1 MPNLDPQEP
10 LQKPF
15 QEPFQEIYFSPQNN
29 TQAANLRLNIDQ
41 MLSLVDSILPFEACL
56 FYQVIPLSIEA
67 GHLNLGMVDPADTT
81 ALDYVRRQVSYI
93 KYSVVSWPIDSD
105 WHRQMLSQYL
115 SYASKA
121 KPRKSPLATGHT
133 PAWPT
138 PALNT
143 PENDQL
149 TFVVDSPTE
158 ITDTP
163 PISPSASLA
172 SSPLAGDH
180 PDAPPPLSA
189 SPSPLQIELDAPVS
203 AASTPSDLTAL
214 PPKMLMQTLL
224 KQVLSEGIGRLY
236 FERQA
241 HSGKVLCSQDGVLQS
256 VVDDLSLDLFQS
268 VINELKRLTHL
279 PLLPVTTTRQAEIER
294 LYHQDRV
301 LLRLRIIAG
310 THGEEAT
317 LQVLRGAALK
327 FHQQQQIEQLGR
339 DALGIA
345 QTLQQ
350 RIHAIRDRSR
360 QSLVSDSPPTA
371 TLLAV
376 SNMLKAI
383 ETQINQL
390 LQAHEHTDRS

>member
-1 MPNLDPQEP
+1 MPNPDA
-10 LQKPF
+10 
-15 QEPFQEIYFSPQNN
+15 QEPFQETSSPPKHNDA
-29 TQAANLRLNIDQ
+29 QAVNRLNMDQ
-41 MLSLVDSILPFEACL
+41 MLSLIDSILPFEACL

-67 GHLNLGMVDPADTT
+67 GHLNLGMVDLADST

-115 SYASKA
+115 SHAAKA
-121 KPRKSPLATGHT
+121 KPRKSSLTTGQT

-138 PALNT
+138 TAPNST
-143 PENDQL
+143 DGEQL
-149 TFVVDSPTE
+149 TFVVDSPTDITSRS
-158 ITDTP
+158 ITDP
-163 PISPSASLA
+163 PAISVPLPGVPPAAPPSESASD
-172 SSPLAGDH
+172 P
-180 PDAPPPLSA
+180 
-189 SPSPLQIELDAPVS
+189 PLQIELDTPVP
-203 AASTPSDLTAL
+203 AVSTPSDLKAL
-214 PPKMLMQTLL
+214 APKALMQALL
-224 KQVLSEGIGRLY
+224 HQVLSEGIGRLY

-241 HSGKVLCSQDGVLQS
+241 HSGRVLCSQDGVLQS

-279 PLLPVTTTRQAEIER
+279 SLLPITTTKQVEIER
-294 LYHQDRV
+294 LYRQERV

-317 LQVLRGAALK
+317 VQVLRGAALK
-327 FHQQQQIEQLGR
+327 FYQQQQMEQLGR

-350 RIHAIRDRSR
+350 RIHTIRDRSR
-360 QSLVSDSPPTA
+360 QNLATDHPPTA
-371 TLLAV
+371 ALLAV

-390 LQAHEHTDRS
+390 IQVQENPDRH

>member
-1 MPNLDPQEP
+1 
-10 LQKPF
+10 
-15 QEPFQEIYFSPQNN
+15 
-29 TQAANLRLNIDQ
+29 
-41 MLSLVDSILPFEACL
+41 
-56 FYQVIPLSIEA
+56 
-67 GHLNLGMVDPADTT
+67 
-81 ALDYVRRQVSYI
+81 
-93 KYSVVSWPIDSD
+93 
-105 WHRQMLSQYL
+105 
-115 SYASKA
+115 
-121 KPRKSPLATGHT
+121 
-133 PAWPT
+133 
-138 PALNT
+138 
-143 PENDQL
+143 
-149 TFVVDSPTE
+149 
-158 ITDTP
+158 
-163 PISPSASLA
+163 
-172 SSPLAGDH
+172 
-180 PDAPPPLSA
+180 
-189 SPSPLQIELDAPVS
+189 
-203 AASTPSDLTAL
+203 
-214 PPKMLMQTLL
+214 MLMQTLL

>member
-1 MPNLDPQEP
+1 
-10 LQKPF
+10 
-15 QEPFQEIYFSPQNN
+15 
-29 TQAANLRLNIDQ
+29 
-41 MLSLVDSILPFEACL
+41 
-56 FYQVIPLSIEA
+56 
-67 GHLNLGMVDPADTT
+67 
-81 ALDYVRRQVSYI
+81 
-93 KYSVVSWPIDSD
+93 
-105 WHRQMLSQYL
+105 
-115 SYASKA
+115 
-121 KPRKSPLATGHT
+121 
-133 PAWPT
+133 
-138 PALNT
+138 
-143 PENDQL
+143 
-149 TFVVDSPTE
+149 
-158 ITDTP
+158 
-163 PISPSASLA
+163 PSASLA